1 MVFRS
6 IIVASIVCVGLVG
19 CSKKP
24 VAEDAT
30 LVDKPV
36 ARTPNPQINADL
48 AQVNKELES
57 RQYDAAVA
65 SLVGLKQIPKTEA
78 EQKAYEKQL
87 HEASD
92 VLNQKAAQ
100 GDQQAVQSYRV
111 LGRFMTG
118 R

>member
-1 MVFRS
+1 MVQRLILLISVLSFCMS
-6 IIVASIVCVGLVG
+6 G

-24 VAEDAT
+24 IAEDAP
-30 LVDKPV
+30 LVEKNV
-36 ARTPNPQINADL
+36 SRTPNPQINADL
-48 AQVNKELES
+48 ASVNKNLDAH
-57 RQYDAAVA
+57 QYDAAVG

-78 EQKAYEKQL
+78 EQKAYEKKL

-92 VLNQKAAQ
+92 ALSQRASQGDEQAAQ
-100 GDQQAVQSYRV
+100 SYHV